1 MVDFSS
7 SCCFFRLHHLLQPS
21 YFYLEA
27 VALWIEEEGHLQLSL
42 SQSYVEK
49 VLQIV
54 CGSCFLQFLCFC
66 VNLGG
71 DEEEE
76 TKLVDGWHSAGMAR
90 ETSDE
95 ICFVLFSSEERYY
108 FLIQN

>member
-1 MVDFSS
+1 
-7 SCCFFRLHHLLQPS
+7 
-21 YFYLEA
+21 
-27 VALWIEEEGHLQLSL
+27 L

-49 VLQIV
+49 ALQIV
-54 CGSCFLQFLCFC
+54 CDSCFHQSLCFR

-76 TKLVDGWHSAGMAR
+76 TKLVDGWYRGAAGMAR

-95 ICFVLFSSEERYY
+95 ICFVLFSSEERY